1 MAALTLPA
9 DAAIARVRAG
19 RRHRVRRRI
28 LAMSIMSVLVVVL
41 FGAMLMLGN
50 TIYPLSDVLAV
61 LSGQQVP
68 GASFAVGTL
77 RLPRALTAILAGF
90 AFGVAGTL
98 ERLGILHP
106 VGVFGVHFVAGLRT
120 RVYRRLARF
129 LGPLVVLPWQAGS
142 CFPGR
147 EVVVVVGVCPHLYSV
162 L

>member
-90 AFGVAGTL
+90 AFGVAAG
-98 ERLGILHP
+98 GGP
-106 VGVFGVHFVAGLRT
+106 AFGSLFGGAAG
-120 RVYRRLARF
+120 
-129 LGPLVVLPWQAGS
+129 PAGS
-142 CFPGR
+142 VPADRPVPAG
-147 EVVVVVGVCPHLYSV
+147 
-162 L
+162 